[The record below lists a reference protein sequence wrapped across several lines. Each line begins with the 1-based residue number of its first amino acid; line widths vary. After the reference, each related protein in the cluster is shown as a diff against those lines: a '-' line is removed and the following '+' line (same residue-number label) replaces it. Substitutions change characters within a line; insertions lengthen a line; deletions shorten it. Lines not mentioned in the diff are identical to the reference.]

1 MTLNYFRQK
10 SPEGEGER
18 YRSVNIVRCW
28 LAGKSYLPADL
39 RRSLLHLIPELAQD
53 EALRVDDDFSQ

>member
-1 MTLNYFRQK
+1 MTLNFFRQK
-10 SPEGEGER
+10 SPQGESER
-18 YRSVNIVRCW
+18 FHSVNTVRCW

-53 EALRVDDDFSQ
+53 AAPWDDDFSQ